1 MAADVGRLKTGKGRC
16 AMDKRTEKGSL
27 WAESPDSRAALPT
40 HPLRILAKNLNT
52 GKGGD
57 QLLRGATFARGGGGQ
72 AGSWQLRAL
81 TRCGH
86 GAKRPGGLAGVGV
99 PLPWTSRP

>member
-57 QLLRGATFARGGGGQ
+57 QLLRGATVARGGGGGGRQ
-72 AGSWQLRAL
+72 V
-81 TRCGH
+81 
-86 GAKRPGGLAGVGV
+86 PGNSEL
-99 PLPWTSRP
+99 